1 MVRAAW
7 DGSKGQK
14 KKGYR
19 ADNSRL
25 DKKYVGELCN
35 SKIKKAEK
43 EKI

>member
-7 DGSKGQK
+7 DGSKGRE

-25 DKKYVGELCN
+25 DKKYAGKLCN